1 MFYVTIMLKAK
12 LNPFYTLCYFNADDA
27 CIPGSLKVFYSLFDD
42 QSDHNTYLLQRLYF
56 CT

>member
-1 MFYVTIMLKAK
+1 MFYVTITLKAK

-42 QSDHNTYLLQRLYF
+42 QSDHNTFLLQRLYF